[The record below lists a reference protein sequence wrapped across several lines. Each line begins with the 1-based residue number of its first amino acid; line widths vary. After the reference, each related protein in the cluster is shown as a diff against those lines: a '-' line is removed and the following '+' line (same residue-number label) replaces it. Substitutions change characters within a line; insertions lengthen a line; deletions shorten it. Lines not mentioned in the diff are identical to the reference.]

1 MVTRASQSQTL
12 APVQQQRFG
21 DVVARETW
29 IRSAHYGH
37 SGKVSNNIAG
47 KSVLSATLVQH
58 LEETSSDVFFYFCG
72 YSDAVTGS
80 SGYLVRSLVAQ
91 IVQAHPDTA
100 IYVADNY
107 LNSYRAASRKAL
119 NTLLPELLEVVG
131 TTHLVIDGID
141 EWDLREQQAILDE
154 ILPLSLSNQPAKV
167 CKIFISSRD
176 MPTISRIMRHKKY
189 ATTVLALEEEHAYID
204 QSIQAFISKKLDE
217 PSNDLQDLDPNGSTL
232 SEVRKLLVEKSNGEC
247 HLGSFQTAKHILR

>member
-1 MVTRASQSQTL
+1 M
-12 APVQQQRFG
+12 
-21 DVVARETW
+21 VARETW
-29 IRSAHYGH
+29 IRSAHYSH

-72 YSDAVTGS
+72 YSDAATGS

>member
-1 MVTRASQSQTL
+1 MSTRL
-12 APVQQQRFG
+12 ALGRFL
-21 DVVARETW
+21 
-29 IRSAHYGH
+29 IRS
-37 SGKVSNNIAG
+37 AG

-58 LEETSSDVFFYFCG
+58 LEETSADVFFYFCG
-72 YSDAVTGS
+72 YSDATAGN
-80 SGYLVRSLVAQ
+80 SGDLLRSLVAQ
-91 IVQAHPDTA
+91 IVQVYPDTA

-141 EWDLREQQAILDE
+141 EWDLREQQAILND
-154 ILPLSLSNQPAKV
+154 ILPLSLSNQHAKV

-176 MPTISRIMRHKKY
+176 MPTISRIMRHKKN

-204 QSIQAFISKKLDE
+204 HSIQSFIADRLDE
-217 PSNDLQDLDPNGSTL
+217 QSDSLQDLDPNGSTL
-232 SEVRKLLVEKSNGEC
+232 SEVRKLLMAKSNGE
-247 HLGSFQTAKHILR
+247 LRFDLFQKVRHYLR